1 MMLLGIPLLFG
12 FVFVAGGTHTYVAQ
26 TDAIEAAE
34 PIEVEVLDTE
44 IERERRSSDSGSRYK
59 YTPVVE
65 YRYMVD
71 GETYTDDTVYPAGI
85 SQSQSSR
92 SAAEREI
99 SEYVPGETAAGFA
112 DPDNPENSYLIDMSP
127 REVAFRSS
135 IFAVVGSL
143 ALLVGL
149 VLNFRWA
156 ARIDR

>member
-1 MMLLGIPLLFG
+1 MLLGIPLLFG

-65 YRYMVD
+65 YRYEID

-85 SQSQSSR
+85 SQSQNSR

-99 SEYVPGETAAGFA
+99 SDFEPGETAMGFA
-112 DPDNPENSYLIDMSP
+112 APDDPEVSYLIDMSP
-127 REVAFRSS
+127 REVALRSS
-135 IFAVVGSL
+135 IFAVIGSIIFFVGI
-143 ALLVGL
+143 VI
-149 VLNFRWA
+149 NFRWA